1 MAFWLVMDQDNPLP
15 GAHGQLP
22 CGCKASFLQDL
33 PEQSIEFLRV
43 VRDKEESP
51 LEVMRVHLE
60 EFDEFVKLDQFIRH
74 IEKKKT
80 KSNWILSVGL
90 GGCWI
95 NCSGAS

>member
-1 MAFWLVMDQDNPLP
+1 
-15 GAHGQLP
+15 
-22 CGCKASFLQDL
+22 
-33 PEQSIEFLRV
+33 
-43 VRDKEESP
+43 
-51 LEVMRVHLE
+51 MRVHLE